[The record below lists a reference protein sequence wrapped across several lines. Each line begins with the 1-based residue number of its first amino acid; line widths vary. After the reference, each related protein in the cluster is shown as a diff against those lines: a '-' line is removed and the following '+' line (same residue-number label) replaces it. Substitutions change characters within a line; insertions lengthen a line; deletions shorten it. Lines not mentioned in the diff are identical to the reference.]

1 MPQIKISNKSDHDQ
15 EFEVHGWND
24 NKNIIVKPHSSS
36 VINAGDKSSGAII
49 TLHQGHEGEQVE
61 ITFDAANGKE
71 WYDTSVI
78 VGAGGNITV
87 EQEGDSHTLKGDPL
101 FMQQLQ
107 EEWKKA
113 SPATRDSLKNSVHLN
128 KEGVPIRIEAPK
140 NFPALE
146 KFVRLFANGQTYI
159 GVGAW
164 GNQKGNDEDNKN
176 SSATPGMKNILI
188 TYNDGNANPS
198 VPAPHVAHRM
208 VEKLVQQS
216 RGDKDENGPGIV
228 LSNKSDKE
236 EAYFFYDNYW
246 NGNGTAGANF
256 DHPLKSV
263 HLRPH
268 TTGFVQLPSTFK
280 GRVQRGTT
288 LPATWAEFQLDAS
301 NDHHAHGD
309 ISLEQGCDGA
319 ATIAS
324 TDGSHRVGGF
334 TENILKDAPKAAL
347 VKKPDGSEALATT
360 VGNWMSGPN
369 QAAID
374 YERKVVG
381 QKKAYIT
388 GGTGTDDIAS
398 SNKRLAVDFY
408 WDGAGGCRW
417 ALILTIW
424 HGRFPLPNQ
433 ACITSSSS

>member
-1 MPQIKISNKSDHDQ
+1 MPEIKIDNKSGHDQ
-15 EFEVHGWND
+15 EFEVHGWNS
-24 NKNIIVKPHSSS
+24 NKNITVKPHSSY
-36 VINAGDKSSGAII
+36 VIHAGDNTSGAII
-49 TLHQGHEGEQVE
+49 ALHGGHEGEQAE
-61 ITFDAANGKE
+61 ITFDNKNNLD

-78 VGAGGNITV
+78 VGAGGNITI
-87 EQEGDSHTLKGDPL
+87 EQDGDSRTLKGDPD

-107 EEWKKA
+107 AAWKKA
-113 SPATRDSLKNSVHLN
+113 SPATRETLKDHVHLN
-128 KEGVPIRIEAPK
+128 EGVPIRIEAPK
-140 NFPALE
+140 SYEPLE
-146 KFVRLFANGQTYI
+146 KFVRTFANGQTYI
-159 GVGAW
+159 GIGAW
-164 GNQKGNDEDNKN
+164 GDFKGDPNDNKQ
-176 SSATPGMKNILI
+176 SSATPGAKNVLI
-188 TYNDGNANPS
+188 TYNDGDAKPS
-198 VPAPHVAHRM
+198 APQPHLEHRFVAKA
-208 VEKLVQQS
+208 VVQN

-236 EAYFFYDNYW
+236 TSYFFYDNYW

-263 HLRPH
+263 RLNPH
-268 TTGFVQLPSTFK
+268 TTSFVSLPSTFK

-319 ATIAS
+319 ATISS

-360 VGNWMSGPN
+360 VGNWASGPN

-374 YERKVVG
+374 YERRVVG

-398 SNKRLAVDFY
+398 SNRRLAVDFY
-408 WDGAGGCRW
+408 
-417 ALILTIW
+417 
-424 HGRFPLPNQ
+424 
-433 ACITSSSS
+433 